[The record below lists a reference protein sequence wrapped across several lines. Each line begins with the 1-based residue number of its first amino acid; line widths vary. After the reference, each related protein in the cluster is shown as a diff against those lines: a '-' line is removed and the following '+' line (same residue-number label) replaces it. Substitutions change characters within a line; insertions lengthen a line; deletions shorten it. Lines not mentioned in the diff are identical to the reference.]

1 MPQLIHKEL
10 TYIVRGVLFD
20 VYNQLGPRLP
30 EEFYQKAI
38 THGLKEQG
46 ITCEPEKE
54 FEVTYRNQSAGTYK
68 VDHWLANGKLLLEI
82 KVAPGIM
89 PIHQAQTISYLKVT
103 NADLAIIA
111 NFGAKPLQDQ
121 RLPNFIREKTANF
134 QWQRQPL
141 TKDTLYPELTNRILE
156 ALHRVHFTLGP
167 GFIHRVY
174 RGAVMIELQHQ
185 GMGYEQIKKIPFY
198 YKNYYIDVQKAQMIK
213 VENKVLLGVFA
224 VKVVD
229 EVKAIV
235 MKARMKRLGV
245 KLGFLA
251 NFYGKELKIER
262 VFDDNV
268 V

>member
-1 MPQLIHKEL
+1 MPQLIHEEL
-10 TYIVRGVLFD
+10 TYTVRGVLFE

-30 EEFYQKAI
+30 EYFYQKAI
-38 THGLKEQG
+38 TYGLRKQN

-54 FEVTYRNQSAGTYK
+54 FEVIYRNQSAGTYK

-82 KVAPGIM
+82 KVAPKIM

-111 NFGAKPLQDQ
+111 NFGAKPLQTQ
-121 RLPNFIREKTANF
+121 RLPNFIRERTAHF

-156 ALHRVHFTLGP
+156 GLHRVHFTLGP

-174 RGAVMIELQHQ
+174 QRAVMIELQYQ
-185 GMGYEQIKKIPFY
+185 GICYEQINKIPFY
-198 YKNYYIDVQKAQMIK
+198 YNNYYIDVQKVQMIK

-224 VKVVD
+224 VKVIDDVM
-229 EVKAIV
+229 EIV
-235 MKARMKRLGV
+235 MKARLERFGV
-245 KLGFLA
+245 KLGFMA
-251 NFYGKELKIER
+251 NFYGEKLKVVR
-262 VFDDNV
+262 VFNN
-268 V
+268 